1 MKDSDYKILLATE
14 HWFRPGRGP
23 RYQQLHR
30 YLSEQLASGQIP
42 VNSQLPPERLLAEMA
57 DVSRVTVRQAVSQ
70 LVADGV
76 VEQRRGS
83 GSYVRAQRVRHE
95 QSLSS
100 LVSFSE
106 TMQERG
112 RTSESV
118 VLSHGLFSPSPEEV
132 VTLGMAPGAR
142 VARIERLRLSDG
154 VPMAIELS
162 TLPENILHQPERVEK
177 SLYDVLRQEGRAP
190 VRAIQRVTAINVS
203 AKDAKLLKLSEGMA
217 ALRIVRIGY
226 LDSGRP
232 IEFTQGV
239 YRSDTYDFVSELR
252 IETRS

>member
-1 MKDSDYKILLATE
+1 MNDSDYKTLLSTE
-14 HWFRPGRGP
+14 HWFRTGRGP

-30 YLSEQLASGQIP
+30 YLAEVLTSGRIP
-42 VNSQLPPERLLAEMA
+42 KDSQLPPERILAEMA
-57 DVSRVTVRQAVSQ
+57 EVSRVTVRQAISQ
-70 LVADGV
+70 LVADGL

-83 GSYVRAQRVRHE
+83 GSFVRSQPAKHE
-95 QSLSS
+95 QSLTS

-132 VTLGMAPGAR
+132 VTLGMAAGAR

-154 VPMAIELS
+154 LPMALEIS

-177 SLYDVLRQEGRAP
+177 SLYDVLRRDGRAP

-203 AKDAKLLKLSEGMA
+203 QKEAKLLKLNEGAA
-217 ALRIVRIGY
+217 ALKIIRIGY
-226 LDSGRP
+226 LASGRP

-252 IETRS
+252 IDS